1 MIATGGFEKKLRIF
15 DLAEV
20 KPQPSSP
27 SPNAT
32 VEPVTI
38 PHAAAFEIGAGVYKE
53 SIKFVVWT
61 KVPTVVIT
69 ASGSTLRW
77 FDIPNRRCIKEEVL
91 EGEIKSCELVSLA
104 PSYSEA
110 SDIGDGLP
118 VLAVAAGK
126 TVCFWGGEHND
137 REIRRFTLSH
147 GVASVG
153 LDLKGKKFVVG
164 EEPGTWVRVYSW
176 EDGKEIGTSF
186 VFVWSSAA
194 V

>member
-1 MIATGGFEKKLRIF
+1 M
-15 DLAEV
+15 
-20 KPQPSSP
+20 KPQASSP

-38 PHAAAFEIGAGVYKE
+38 PTTSAFEIGAGVHKE

-61 KVPTVVIT
+61 TLPTVLIT

-77 FDIPNRRCIKEEVL
+77 FDIPNRQCIKEEVL

-110 SDIGDGLP
+110 TDIGEGLP

-126 TVCFWGGEHND
+126 TVYFWGGDHND
-137 REIRRFTLSH
+137 REIKRFKLSH

-176 EDGKEIGTSF
+176 DDGKEIGASYVLGPWRT
-186 VFVWSSAA
+186 
-194 V
+194 